1 MTLTIKE
8 WAEKQWRAP
17 GVLNAKHGNVFTL
30 GFAEKPVLVTPGR
43 EHKDYHDAA
52 ARKRRRQLAM
62 YTPSL
67 TNLRRAELTLT
78 AETDHNG
85 NPIWRR

>member
-1 MTLTIKE
+1 MTWTIKE
-8 WAEKQWRAP
+8 YAQMLWNRP
-17 GVLNAKHGNVFTL
+17 GVINAKHGNVFTH
-30 GFAEKPVLVTPGR
+30 GCAVVPVFVTAGR
-43 EHKDYHDAA
+43 EYKDYHDAT

-67 TNLRRAELTLT
+67 TDKRRSELTLT
-78 AETDHNG
+78 AETDG

>member
-1 MTLTIKE
+1 MLTIKE

-17 GVLNAKHGNVFTL
+17 GVLNAKHGNVFTPSTHYP
-30 GFAEKPVLVTPGR
+30 PVCVSPGR

-62 YTPSL
+62 YTPNL

-78 AETDHNG
+78 AETDRHG

>member
-17 GVLNAKHGNVFTL
+17 GVINAKHGNVFTH
-30 GFAEKPVLVTPGR
+30 GCADAPVCVSPGR
-43 EHKDYHDAA
+43 EYKDYHDAA

-67 TNLRRAELTLT
+67 TDKRRSELTLT
-78 AETDHNG
+78 AETDRHG